1 MAEAAA
7 GASGGDAAGSG
18 GSKPWYDGVAGVDNE
33 IVGHWTNAGWHNK
46 PAAEVALEATRA
58 WKAAEKFVGVPA
70 DQVLRIPKDAS
81 DEAAWNGV
89 WTRLGKPADAKGYDF
104 TAIKRA
110 DGTNLDADTEA
121 FIRDQSFKLHL
132 TKDAATAYANEW
144 IKREDGAKSSV
155 NAEKA
160 AKLLEEKSALA
171 KNWGPN
177 FEANKFVAG
186 RAAAALGIDPET
198 VTALEN
204 QVGYAK
210 VMEMFR
216 AIGARIGEDKFVMA
230 DSRDGNRNQ
239 GPMSRDQAQAR
250 LADLKADKIWVKSYM
265 DGDAAKRR
273 EMDAL
278 HRIIAGAQAA

>member
-1 MAEAAA
+1 MAEATTTTGSETTTTTAA
-7 GASGGDAAGSG
+7 
-18 GSKPWYDGVAGVDNE
+18 PWYQGVAGVDNE
-33 IVGHWTNAGWHNK
+33 IVGHWTNQGWHNK
-46 PAAEVALEATRA
+46 KPEEVALEATKA

-70 DQVLRIPKDAS
+70 DQIIRIPKEVS
-81 DEAAWNGV
+81 DEAGWNGV

-110 DGTNLDADTEA
+110 DGSNLDVDTEA

-144 IKREDGAKSSV
+144 IKREDGAKARTAADTS
-155 NAEKA
+155 AKLIEEKA
-160 AKLLEEKSALA
+160 ALA

-198 VTALEN
+198 VTALES

-216 AIGARIGEDKFVMA
+216 AIGARIGEDKFVMS

-239 GPMSRDQAQAR
+239 GPMSRDQAIAR
-250 LADLKADKIWVKSYM
+250 LSDLKKDAIYVKSYM
-265 DGDAAKRR
+265 DGDTAKAR
-273 EMDAL
+273 EMEAL
-278 HRIIAGAQAA
+278 HRIIAGA

>member
-1 MAEAAA
+1 MAEATDTTTTTTTTTA
-7 GASGGDAAGSG
+7 
-18 GSKPWYDGVAGVDNE
+18 KPWYDGVAGVDNE
-33 IVGHWTNAGWHNK
+33 IVGHWTNRGWHNK
-46 PAAEVALEATRA
+46 TPAEVALEATKA

-70 DQVLRIPKDAS
+70 EQVIRVPKEAS
-81 DEAAWNGV
+81 DEAGWNTV

-144 IKREDGAKSSV
+144 IKREDGAKSSAA
-155 NAEKA
+155 AETA
-160 AKLLEEKSALA
+160 AKLIEEKAALA
-171 KNWGPN
+171 KNWGQN

-216 AIGARIGEDKFVMA
+216 AIGARIGEDKFVM
-230 DSRDGNRNQ
+230 SGSQDGNRNQ
-239 GPMSRDQAQAR
+239 GPMSRDQAIAR
-250 LADLKADKIWVKSYM
+250 KADLMKDQIWVAAYLK
-265 DGDAAKRR
+265 GDTAKAR
-273 EMDAL
+273 EMTAL
-278 HRIIAGAQAA
+278 NTIIVGQQAA